1 MIGFCFIHYV
11 FVAALSILLAA
22 VSSIYFVGPRSRPHC
37 GGEKRS
43 KSILPFVR
51 NCWLRSLTTDDAC
64 SGLSS
69 RSSCLALALA
79 LVWLVVCFCVCQKKQ
94 TKKHSVSAPPPS
106 KLPHAP
112 AVSEVPCFL
121 SQPSA
126 PAGAGAGRHAPKK
139 PTGMDLLHPLYWTAN
154 PWFHY
159 IRPYYP
165 DSTVSRPICEVK
177 QGQVG
182 LVLAWGTSWEVPML
196 YIFLDLHLSF
206 YTTLLFRNA
215 SQRLATNQRLA

>member
-1 MIGFCFIHYV
+1 M
-11 FVAALSILLAA
+11 
-22 VSSIYFVGPRSRPHC
+22 
-37 GGEKRS
+37 
-43 KSILPFVR
+43 
-51 NCWLRSLTTDDAC
+51 
-64 SGLSS
+64 SS
-69 RSSCLALALA
+69 RSSCLALA

-139 PTGMDLLHPLYWTAN
+139 PTGMDLLHPLYWTAS

-196 YIFLDLHLSF
+196 YIFCLPF
-206 YTTLLFRNA
+206 TRNLLLCCRNA
-215 SQRLATNQRLA
+215 PPSPPAPPCLFFVVVGVLWGPPHPGAG

>member
-1 MIGFCFIHYV
+1 MFRFV
-11 FVAALSILLAA
+11 F
-22 VSSIYFVGPRSRPHC
+22 
-37 GGEKRS
+37 
-43 KSILPFVR
+43 PFV
-51 NCWLRSLTTDDAC
+51 LSC
-64 SGLSS
+64 SC
-69 RSSCLALALA
+69 SCLVGCLFLC
-79 LVWLVVCFCVCQKKQ
+79 LSKKNQ
-94 TKKHSVSAPPPS
+94 KKHSVSAPPPS

-182 LVLAWGTSWEVPML
+182 SVLAWGTSQEVPML
-196 YIFLDLHLSF
+196 YNLYLCIC
-206 YTTLLFRNA
+206 LL
-215 SQRLATNQRLA
+215 QQCV

>member
-1 MIGFCFIHYV
+1 MTHVQVCLPVRLVLFLLLFGWLFV
-11 FVAALSILLAA
+11 FV
-22 VSSIYFVGPRSRPHC
+22 FV
-37 GGEKRS
+37 K
-43 KSILPFVR
+43 
-51 NCWLRSLTTDDAC
+51 
-64 SGLSS
+64 
-69 RSSCLALALA
+69 
-79 LVWLVVCFCVCQKKQ
+79 KKQ

-154 PWFHY
+154 PWFHH

-182 LVLAWGTSWEVPML
+182 LVLAWGTSRESRCC
-196 YIFLDLHLSF
+196 IFL
-206 YTTLLFRNA
+206 
-215 SQRLATNQRLA
+215 

>member
-1 MIGFCFIHYV
+1 MFRFV
-11 FVAALSILLAA
+11 F
-22 VSSIYFVGPRSRPHC
+22 
-37 GGEKRS
+37 
-43 KSILPFVR
+43 PFV
-51 NCWLRSLTTDDAC
+51 LSC
-64 SGLSS
+64 SC
-69 RSSCLALALA
+69 SCLVGCLFLC
-79 LVWLVVCFCVCQKKQ
+79 LSKK
-94 TKKHSVSAPPPS
+94 TNKKHSVSAPPPS

-196 YIFLDLHLSF
+196 YIFLDLYLSF

>member
-1 MIGFCFIHYV
+1 MTHVQVCLPVRLVLLLLLFGWLFV
-11 FVAALSILLAA
+11 FV
-22 VSSIYFVGPRSRPHC
+22 FV
-37 GGEKRS
+37 
-43 KSILPFVR
+43 
-51 NCWLRSLTTDDAC
+51 
-64 SGLSS
+64 
-69 RSSCLALALA
+69 
-79 LVWLVVCFCVCQKKQ
+79 KKNKQ
-94 TKKHSVSAPPPS
+94 KKHSVSAPPPS